1 MGIAKLSKQKL
12 HDEIIREA
20 KVLGIHPG
28 TSEIIADKVVLKIMK
43 WREGRSMITEEDLNE
58 RLPKELAKYNE
69 DLAYLFKSKDKII

>member
-1 MGIAKLSKQKL
+1 MGIAKLSKKKL

-20 KVLGIHPG
+20 KVLGIHSG

-58 RLPKELAKYNE
+58 RLAKELAKYNE

>member
-1 MGIAKLSKQKL
+1 MSVAKLSKKKL

-20 KVLGIHPG
+20 KVLGIQKE
-28 TSEIIADKVVLKIMK
+28 TSELIADKVVLKIMK

-58 RLPKELAKYNE
+58 RLATELSKYNE

>member
-1 MGIAKLSKQKL
+1 MSVAKLSRKKL

-20 KVLGIHPG
+20 RVLGIHSG
-28 TSEIIADKVVLKIMK
+28 TSEIIADKVTEKIMG

-58 RLPKELAKYNE
+58 KLAKELTKYNK